1 MEEEVVTQEEESTT
15 ETEEQKI
22 QEMRLELLGDIN
34 DDSCDDIFTLKLK
47 QAKYIALETLYPFD
61 KEITELPQR
70 VNDSWQVR
78 CAIELYNQQGTEGYS
93 QYSENGLSWSKAGGG
108 LISKELME
116 ELVPK
121 ADVPR

>member
-1 MEEEVVTQEEESTT
+1 MSES
-15 ETEEQKI
+15 EKI
-22 QEMRLELLGDIN
+22 IEMRIELLQDAT
-34 DDSCDDIFTLKLK
+34 DESCDDVFKIKLK

-61 KEITELPQR
+61 KDIDELPQR
-70 VNDSWQVR
+70 VNDSWQIR

-108 LISKELME
+108 LISRELME

>member
-1 MEEEVVTQEEESTT
+1 M
-15 ETEEQKI
+15 TEEQKI

-34 DDSCDDIFTLKLK
+34 DSSNDDIFTLKLK
-47 QAKYIALETLYPFD
+47 QAKYIALETLFPFN
-61 KEITELPQR
+61 KEIMNLPQR

>member
-1 MEEEVVTQEEESTT
+1 M
-15 ETEEQKI
+15 
-22 QEMRLELLGDIN
+22 D
-34 DDSCDDIFTLKLK
+34 
-47 QAKYIALETLYPFD
+47 
-61 KEITELPQR
+61 LPQR